1 MLMSPQGGQGAP
13 AGRVCSGLAF
23 AALLAALVWAPWPL
37 GSNRPWALATLALL
51 VWAGLVL
58 AAVAAAWPGRS
69 MRAGWWRGSA
79 WALGLGAGFCALVA
93 AQAAWG
99 SLEGELLLTH
109 DPFATRHYLL
119 RALTFVGAI
128 GLVVLTVDT
137 AKRVQWVLG
146 TVFAAGLAQ
155 AVVAVLL
162 YSSGASYDYLFT
174 DFRQG
179 GRATGTFANPD
190 HLAGYM
196 ELTLAAGLGLL
207 VRQFGGDGR
216 GGHGWRGRVTEGL
229 SFLMSRKMLLRLAL
243 VVPVVVLV
251 MTHSRMGN
259 AAFFLSLLL
268 VGALVA
274 ALSRRLRRP
283 ALWLVASMAVVD
295 IFIVGQWVGLER
307 VVERMKDTAE
317 ASSERL
323 ATFGLLGTPPPPRE
337 QSLAQRLEIPRLSL
351 ALVQDRPWFGHGG
364 GSYSLAFAPHKPDT
378 VYAGLWSH
386 AHNDYV
392 QVAVDTGL
400 VGLAL
405 WAGLGIA
412 VTFGAWPLLRDGQSR
427 LNRGVAVAALMAV
440 SCLGLHGM
448 VDFNL
453 DIPANALTFAV
464 LLGLVGVVRALPA
477 QRGAPDSR

>member
-1 MLMSPQGGQGAP
+1 MASPATD
-13 AGRVCSGLAF
+13 SGSRAHGVFDRLGFGLLLSALA
-23 AALLAALVWAPWPL
+23 WAPWPL
-37 GSNRPWALATLALL
+37 GSNRPWALALLALL
-51 VWAGLVL
+51 VWSGLFL
-58 AAVAAAWPGRS
+58 AAMAGVWPGD
-69 MRAGWWRGSA
+69 RAIRWRGA
-79 WALGLGAGFCALVA
+79 AGPLGLGVGFCGVVA

-99 SLEGELLLTH
+99 TLEGEMLQSL

-128 GLVVLTVDT
+128 GLAVLTVT
-137 AKRVQWVLG
+137 SAKRVQWVLG
-146 TVFAAGLAQ
+146 TIFAAGLAQ

-162 YSSGASYDYLFT
+162 YSTGASYDYLFI
-174 DFRQG
+174 DFQQG
-179 GRATGTFANPD
+179 GRATGTFVNPD

-207 VRQFGGDGR
+207 VRQFGGSANHGR
-216 GGHGWRGRVTEGL
+216 GWRGKVAAGL
-229 SFLMSRKMLLRLAL
+229 TFLMSGKMLLRLAL

-259 AAFFLSLLL
+259 AAFFMSLLL
-268 VGALVA
+268 VAGLVA

-283 ALWLVASMAVVD
+283 ALWLAASMAVVD

-323 ATFGLLGTPPPPRE
+323 ATFGLLGPPPPPRE

-351 ALVQDRPWFGHGG
+351 ALVAERPWFGHGG

-378 VYAGLWSH
+378 VYAGLWTH

-412 VTFGAWPLLRDGQSR
+412 VTFGAWPLLRDGQCR

-477 QRGAPDSR
+477 EHGAPNNH